1 MKKIWLRFSMLAA
14 LMMCL
19 MSVSVLAQGSQDRGM
34 TCNDR
39 SNWNNRPSHYE
50 LREQTLSATGGT
62 INVDGGQ
69 NGGVSVKGWDRGE
82 ILVRACV
89 QTQAYSEA
97 EARDLATQ
105 IRIETNGLRISA
117 QGPSSFSRNER
128 NWSVSY
134 EVFVPRQS
142 DLSLKSHNG
151 GISISEVRGRI
162 EFDAHNGG
170 VSLNQL
176 GGSVRGQT
184 HNGGLTV
191 NLGGDRWNGE
201 GLDVRTTNGGVNLVM
216 PENYS
221 AHLETSTVNGGLN
234 LGFPV
239 TVQGRIKKDLS
250 VDLGSGGAT
259 LRVVTTNGGVSIKRK
274 G

>member
-1 MKKIWLRFSMLAA
+1 MTNKTWFRGAMLVAA
-14 LMMCL
+14 LCL
-19 MSVSVLAQGSQDRGM
+19 MSILAWAQGSSQERGL
-34 TCNDR
+34 TCNDH
-39 SNWNNRPSHYE
+39 WNDRPSHCE
-50 LREQTLSATGGT
+50 IREQTLPATGSA

-82 ILVRACV
+82 ILVRARV
-89 QTQAYSEA
+89 QAQANSEA
-97 EARDLATQ
+97 EARDLASQ
-105 IRIETNGLRISA
+105 IRIETGGARIHAEGL
-117 QGPSSFSRNER
+117 SSRDER

-184 HNGGLTV
+184 TNGGLSV
-191 NLGGDRWNGE
+191 NLSGDRWNGE
-201 GLDVRTTNGGVNLVM
+201 GLDVKTTNGGVNVVM

-239 TVQGRIKKDLS
+239 TVQGRITKDLS

-259 LRVVTTNGGVSIKRK
+259 LRVVTTNSGVSIKRK